1 VANDDPVEHDP
12 HAKDLGAEAVS
23 PAASEG
29 AKPRRRHQPPTID
42 LAAQDVTPVEPKVEP
57 IPEPVVEEPAQT
69 LDEPEAFEEATA
81 FGEAPPSAPRE
92 PRKLGIFGGLVV
104 GVISGLLGGA
114 VAVGVMSSF
123 YGAEE
128 NIDAITDLEARQV
141 ELRQRMET
149 VEARSNAPA
158 PVVNAEAPAEL
169 AVRLD
174 ALEAGINMLGA
185 KVTGLAEAPAAA
197 PSVDA
202 PPAAPAATPESV
214 EAVATRLGALE
225 QRVGDLP
232 PPAPPAPPAASPADV
247 AAMGARIAA
256 MESRLA
262 SVSATQQSSG
272 TGAAQIVALSAL
284 RDAVTRGA
292 PFENELKASRA
303 LLGADAAALIPLEAN
318 AATGFATGPALA
330 ARLKTALLAPPGA
343 PVSSGTATTGTS
355 TTAPASEGILD
366 RLMQSASGL
375 VTIRRGTGDAAA
387 PAAAPSS
394 FGEAEAA
401 LVRGDM
407 DAALKAIALLTPA
420 QRNAAAPVVADIQAR
435 QAALGAIA
443 GLNQRILSD
452 LAGRTP

>member
-1 VANDDPVEHDP
+1 
-12 HAKDLGAEAVS
+12 LGAEAVS

-42 LAAQDVTPVEPKVEP
+42 LAAQDVTPVEP

-69 LDEPEAFEEATA
+69 LDEPEAFEEAAA

-149 VEARSNAPA
+149 VEARSNVAAPA
-158 PVVNAEAPAEL
+158 PVLNTEAPAEL

-174 ALEAGINMLGA
+174 ALEAGINTLGT
-185 KVTGLAEAPAAA
+185 KVNGLAEVPAAA
-197 PSVDA
+197 PATDA

-256 MESRLA
+256 LESRLA

-272 TGAAQIVALSAL
+272 TGAAQLVALSAL
-284 RDAVTRGA
+284 RDAVMRGA
-292 PFENELKASRA
+292 PFENELKASRT
-303 LLGADAAALIPLEAN
+303 LLGADAAALAPLDAN

-330 ARLKTALLAPPGA
+330 ARLKTALLTPPAA

-375 VTIRRGTGDAAA
+375 VTIRRGTGEAAA
-387 PAAAPSS
+387 PTAAPSS
-394 FGEAEAA
+394 LGDAEAA
-401 LVRGDM
+401 LARGDM
-407 DAALKAIALLTPA
+407 DAALKAIALLAPA

-435 QAALGAIA
+435 QAALSAIA
-443 GLNQRILSD
+443 ALNQRILSD